1 MDVYGQIKKIGMV
14 MVVLLLAA
22 GVFLMNGAVVKA
34 AEKTPTAID
43 SAFLDKN
50 FVMDANLTNP
60 AETFSFK
67 FTPVSV
73 NGVNYG
79 TAGVSA
85 MPAEYTKTIGY
96 AQGDTTGTTDAA
108 TQVKTITKSLSG
120 SADTTAETGNGKLI
134 PKVDA
139 TGDGTTYFNHAGEY
153 VYTVTETAG
162 ASAGVGYSGAS
173 YTMRVY
179 IINGTNGLE
188 LQGVTVETKTDD
200 SGTNVT
206 TPTKIDPT
214 HVATGSPFAFKN
226 TYDKKAPL
234 TVTKMV
240 DGTQG
245 DRAKDF
251 TFTVTVN
258 KPTGSNTNGPYTAY
272 KYDSTGTITTT
283 SYSFTS
289 GTSVTDIKLK
299 HGESLRFVDADGK
312 DTLPVGTTYT
322 VVEAAT
328 PQYNPQGSVVYNN
341 LTAVQTAAAGSGS
354 AITIHGD
361 GTNGAVNT
369 TVGEAANSTTVTNS
383 YTYVSPTGLFIDNLP
398 YILMILIPAAVIIL
412 MVAGKRRKASR

>member
-22 GVFLMNGAVVKA
+22 GVFLMNEAVVKA

-50 FVMDANLTNP
+50 FVMDTNLTNP
-60 AETFSFK
+60 AETFVINFA
-67 FTPVSV
+67 PVSV
-73 NGVNYG
+73 NGVGYKTTG
-79 TAGVSA
+79 ASA
-85 MPAEYTKTIGY
+85 MPGAYTKNIVYNPGE
-96 AQGDTTGTTDAA
+96 TGTTDA
-108 TQVKTITKSLSG
+108 TSQVKTITKSLTG
-120 SADTTAETGNGKLI
+120 SNGTTADVTNNSLI
-134 PKVDA
+134 PKVEA

-162 ASAGVGYSGAS
+162 TSTGVGYSGAS

-188 LQGVTVETKTDD
+188 LQGVTVETKKDD
-200 SGTNVT
+200 SGTDVT

-214 HVATGSPFAFKN
+214 HGATGNPFAFKN

-240 DGTQG
+240 DGAQG
-245 DRAKDF
+245 DQAKDF

-258 KPTGSNTNGPYTAY
+258 KPTGSNTAGPYTAY
-272 KYDSTGTITTT
+272 IYDGTTKIDTA
-283 SYSFTS
+283 YSFDT
-289 GTSVTDIKLK
+289 GVGKEIKLK
-299 HGESLRFVDADGK
+299 HGQSLKFVDADGK

-322 VVEAAT
+322 VAEAGT
-328 PQYNPQGSVVYNN
+328 PQYTPQGSVVYNGA
-341 LTAVQTAAAGSGS
+341 TTPTQTPAGTSGS

-383 YTYVSPTGLFIDNLP
+383 YTYVNPTGLFIDNLP